1 MGALLNSCLLCVP
14 RCTSISLEQ
23 ARQAQDDGGG
33 EDPAHN
39 DEDRTPHLRRIV
51 RNPGIAYV
59 ETDDRKQEVQSIEE
73 GLKGWLDVRLVGRSQ
88 LAPVHRAEEP
98 GAED

>member
-33 EDPAHN
+33 EDPAHD
-39 DEDRTPHLRRIV
+39 DEDHTPHLSGAV
-51 RNPGIAYV
+51 RDPGIAYM
-59 ETDDRKQEVQSIEE
+59 ETDDRKQEVERIEKRLE
-73 GLKGWLDVRLVGRSQ
+73 GRLDVRLVGGGQ

-98 GAED
+98 GAE